1 MKQNGKYRFSLQF
14 PAESNDQVCV
24 GEFLERLGNRKSAVI
39 VAALKEYL
47 SNHPELCCPDTH
59 IKVQVETEISRRSVE
74 ALIRSILDERLAEL
88 ALDSSNKA
96 NTSAHREA
104 LEQDI
109 SVMLGNLDMFV

>member
-1 MKQNGKYRFSLQF
+1 MKQKGKYRFSLQF
-14 PAESNDQVCV
+14 PAESNDQIYV

-47 SNHPELCCPDTH
+47 SNHPELSCPDTH

-74 ALIRSILDERLAEL
+74 ELIRSILDERLAEL
-88 ALDSSNKA
+88 ALEPPGRAVPSV
-96 NTSAHREA
+96 HQEA